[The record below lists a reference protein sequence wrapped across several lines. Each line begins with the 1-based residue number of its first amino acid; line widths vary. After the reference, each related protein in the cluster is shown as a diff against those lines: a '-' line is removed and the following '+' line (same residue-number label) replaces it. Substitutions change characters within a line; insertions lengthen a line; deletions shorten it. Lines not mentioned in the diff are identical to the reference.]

1 MKMIL
6 GLMASAALAMVPAV
20 ASAAELVTNGG
31 FETGDFTG
39 WTQFGATDNT
49 GVSTSDVHSGDFAAY
64 FGAVRNTGGITQTL
78 NTVIGQTYT
87 ISMWAQGDAGA
98 PNFGSVMFGGQ
109 TLVTTTD
116 NPGFPYQLLTY
127 TAVATSALTDLTYTF
142 RHDPAYFY
150 VDDVSVTGLAGAV
163 PEPASWAL
171 MIAGVGVAG
180 GALRRRRSAGTTVRF
195 A

>member
-6 GLMASAALAMVPAV
+6 GLMASATLAMAPA
-20 ASAAELVTNGG
+20 AANAAELVTNGG
-31 FETGDFTG
+31 FETGSFAA
-39 WTQFGATDNT
+39 WTQFGNT
-49 GVSTSDVHSGDFAAY
+49 GATGVDSSAAHTGAFGAY
-64 FGAVRNTGGITQTL
+64 FGAVGSPGGITQTL
-78 NTVIGQTYT
+78 STVVGATYT
-87 ISMWAQGDAGA
+87 ISMWAAADAGT

-127 TAVATSALTDLTYTF
+127 SAVATSTQTALTYTF
-142 RHDPAYFY
+142 QHDPAYFML
-150 VDDVSVTGLAGAV
+150 DDVSVTGLTGAV

-171 MIAGVGVAG
+171 MIAGIGMVG
-180 GALRRRRSAGTTVRF
+180 GAMRRRRVSTKVSF